1 MTMILDQ
8 PRRANAS
15 RCFVCGLLLC
25 TLVASSGCATVLSEK
40 RYAVTIDNPAAP
52 TFFSVHDRKNRVI
65 QQGITPQ
72 QVTLDAKAFP
82 FWPAKYSVVYSGR
95 EAATEKHEIKAGVD
109 PWIAGNILLG
119 GIAGLAVDGATG
131 SMFKLPKTV
140 KGNVPAQYAVTDLN
154 AGASIAHAAIEPP
167 SDATTETAS
176 PMLASESEVIPASTT
191 YSLNDT
197 PVRTASTISDDA
209 PSTLAR

>member
-8 PRRANAS
+8 PRRAS
-15 RCFVCGLLLC
+15 GVRFLGCSLLLC
-25 TLVASSGCATVLSEK
+25 TLITCSGCATLLSEK

-109 PWIAGNILLG
+109 PWISGNILLG
-119 GIAGLAVDGATG
+119 GVAGLVVDGATG

-140 KGNVPAQYAVTDLN
+140 KGNVPPQYAVTDLS

-167 SDATTETAS
+167 SDDAGETAS
-176 PMLASESEVIPASTT
+176 PMLASGSEVIPASPT

-197 PVRTASTISDDA
+197 PVRTASASGNDT
-209 PSTLAR
+209 PPTLSR